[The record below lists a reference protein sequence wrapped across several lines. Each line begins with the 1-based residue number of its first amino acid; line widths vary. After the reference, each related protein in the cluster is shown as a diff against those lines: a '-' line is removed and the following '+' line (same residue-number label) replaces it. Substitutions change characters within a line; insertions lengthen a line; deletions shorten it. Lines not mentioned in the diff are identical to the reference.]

1 MSSRISLRVQSKIEA
16 LGSTLVVS
24 GQGNQGI
31 QQEVDDIKKM
41 YDAKVGDIKSNVR
54 EVIKNKKEKLSE
66 EFENI
71 KHDLQKEIES
81 NSELQG

>member
-1 MSSRISLRVQSKIEA
+1 
-16 LGSTLVVS
+16 
-24 GQGNQGI
+24 
-31 QQEVDDIKKM
+31 M